1 MNPLCEGIARALS
14 EALAKHT
21 GGEIADHIQDVEKAV
36 EQSIPKSIMGVI
48 EACVLGKA
56 APEPKA
62 KTKTPPK
69 K

>member
-1 MNPLCEGIARALS
+1 MNQLCENIARALS

-21 GGEIADHIQDVEKAV
+21 GGEASDHAEDVGIAV
-36 EQSIPKSIMGVI
+36 EQSIPRSITGVI
-48 EACVLGKA
+48 EACVLGK
-56 APEPKA
+56 PEPKP